1 MGSWGVNNSDLA
13 SKQESKDQRIKNL
26 QILTIVLLTGL
37 IIMVGTN
44 FIPVEN
50 LLENSD
56 ELITPTSKHI
66 IENLKG
72 FTIDTRLSWNIMD
85 GDVLYVNIVNAEEYP
100 EKAELVKNAILSN
113 ENIKVDN
120 KLINSELDGTSTYYL
135 GWGGALEFVSQFPT
149 ERYIPKNIEVITVT
163 NGAGE
168 ITIRLEDKSHGDG
181 FSGLTESIADQHQIL
196 KSKITIYDV
205 EDISDNQLQ
214 AVARHELGH
223 ALGLAHSSDPDDLMH
238 ATLKTAF
245 PYVSTCDANAISKL
259 YDGSQQ
265 SKVVCAK
272 LGE

>member
-1 MGSWGVNNSDLA
+1 MGSWGVDNSDLV
-13 SKQESKDQRIKNL
+13 SKQKSKDERIKNL
-26 QILTIVLLTGL
+26 QILTLMLLTGL

-168 ITIRLEDKSHGDG
+168 IIIRLEDKSHGDG
-181 FSGLTESIADQHQIL
+181 ISGLTETLTDEYQRQIL
-196 KSKITIYDV
+196 KSIITIYDV

-223 ALGLAHSSDPDDLMH
+223 AFGLSHSSDPDDLMYD
-238 ATLKTAF
+238 TMKTGL
-245 PYVSTCDANAISKL
+245 PYISRCDINAISKL
-259 YDGSQQ
+259 YDGKVNDS
-265 SKVVCAK
+265 VVCVK
-272 LGE
+272 